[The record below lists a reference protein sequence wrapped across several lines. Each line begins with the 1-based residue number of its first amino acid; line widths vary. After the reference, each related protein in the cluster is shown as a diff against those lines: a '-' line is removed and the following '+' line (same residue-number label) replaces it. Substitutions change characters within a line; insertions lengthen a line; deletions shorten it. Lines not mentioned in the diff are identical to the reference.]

1 MALLSSQNKILI
13 RSLRINQSTTTFSIQ
28 TKRHQKDLQSLLV
41 QSQDTNLLLKV
52 LELVPD
58 TFGLWMSITSDL
70 CLSTSTVTAKQ
81 EKTMTSLTSS
91 SKMPKI
97 SKRWTRRLIR
107 SLKEMVLWALDLVA
121 TIVIH
126 QEVEDASKV
135 TSRNLFSHRW
145 PNTKTKGI
153 EKMEI

>member
-13 RSLRINQSTTTFSIQ
+13 RSLRINQFTTTFSIQ

-58 TFGLWMSITSDL
+58 TSGLWMSIISDL
-70 CLSTSTVTAKQ
+70 CSSTNIVTAKQ
-81 EKTMTSLTSS
+81 EKTMTSSTSS

-97 SKRWTRRLIR
+97 SKRWTKRSIR

-126 QEVEDASKV
+126 QEVGDASKV
-135 TSRNLFSHRW
+135 ISRNLFSRRW
-145 PNTKTKGI
+145 ANTKTKGI